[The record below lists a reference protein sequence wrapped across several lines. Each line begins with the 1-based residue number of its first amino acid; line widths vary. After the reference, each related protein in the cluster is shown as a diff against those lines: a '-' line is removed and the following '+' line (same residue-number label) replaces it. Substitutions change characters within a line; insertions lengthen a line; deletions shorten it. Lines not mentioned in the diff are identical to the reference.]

1 MADVS
6 TKHRMLLDN
15 VREKCRLKHFSIRTE
30 WEWQYVF
37 PSSRLSV
44 DPRTNIKRRHHLDEN
59 AVNRVFAKATERVK
73 FTKRVTSH
81 SLRHSFAIHLL
92 ESGTDIRTIQ
102 ELLDHADVDM
112 AMIYTHVLNKGGR
125 GVPSLLDQ
133 LG

>member
-59 AVNRVFAKATERVK
+59 AVNRVVYGFRRWAGNA
-73 FTKRVTSH
+73 S
-81 SLRHSFAIHLL
+81 
-92 ESGTDIRTIQ
+92 Q
-102 ELLDHADVDM
+102 
-112 AMIYTHVLNKGGR
+112 
-125 GVPSLLDQ
+125 
-133 LG
+133 